1 MARVK
6 LAQAGAVLEITLDHP
21 PANAID
27 QQASRDLDA
36 AFDRLRDDPELRVA
50 IVRATG
56 DRIFCAGWDL
66 KEVAG
71 GDAGEDFGG
80 HGFMG
85 LTERFD
91 LNKPVIV
98 AVNGLCVGG
107 GFELALA
114 CNMVIASPQV
124 EFGLPELHRG
134 FLPEAGG
141 LLRVPRRLPRNI
153 GLDLLLT
160 GRRLTAEEGF
170 RLGFVNRMV
179 PPGDVDSTAREIAE
193 TICKAAPLAVEAAME
208 VLREVEPL
216 AEPEAFIRMRSGLP
230 AFTRMRQSEDFSEGP
245 RAFAEKRAPRWRG
258 C

>member
-1 MARVK
+1 MSRVK
-6 LAQAGAVLEITLDHP
+6 LVQTGAVLEITMDHP

-36 AFDRLRDDPELRVA
+36 AFNRLRDDPELRVA
-50 IVRATG
+50 IVRAEG
-56 DRIFCAGWDL
+56 ERIFCAGWDL
-66 KEVAG
+66 KQVASG
-71 GDAGEDFGG
+71 NDGEDFGD

-91 LNKPVIV
+91 LNKPVI
-98 AVNGLCVGG
+98 AAIDGLCVGG

-114 CNMVIASPQV
+114 CDMIVASPKV

-153 GLDLLLT
+153 GLELLLT

-170 RLGFVNRMV
+170 RLGFVNRV
-179 PPGDVDSTAREIAE
+179 VRSDEVDTTAREIAA
-193 TICKAAPLAVEAAME
+193 TICQAAPLAVAAALE
-208 VLREVEPL
+208 VLREVDSL
-216 AEPEAFIRMRSGLP
+216 PEADAFRRMRSGLP
-230 AFTRMRQSEDFSEGP
+230 AFGRMRNSEDFQEGP
-245 RAFAEKRAPRWRG
+245 RAFAEKRAPQWRG
-258 C
+258 R